1 MEKVVEGFGGM
12 EEWRKCSNFVGGKS
26 GEKSIENKEK

>member
-12 EEWRKCSNFVGGKS
+12 EEWRKCSNFVGGKIINII
-26 GEKSIENKEK
+26 KWKN